1 MKFVELNQLSVEDLS
16 VKLASC
22 KEELG
27 KLNYQKRIGQVDKP
41 HRFKEL
47 RRVIARIHTILRQ
60 TAKDKNSKT
69 KDKI

>member
-1 MKFVELNQLSVEDLS
+1 MKFGELSNLSKEDLF

-27 KLNYQKRIGQVDKP
+27 KLNYLKRIGQVDKP

-47 RRVIARIHTILRQ
+47 RRVIARIHTILRGIQ
-60 TAKDKNSKT
+60 SRTET
-69 KDKI
+69 KS